1 MICCYRIQFRIF
13 IKKKKKNTIQ
23 NQNKEYSETFQGV
36 KEVETGFSYLG
47 VVMEGKL

>member
-1 MICCYRIQFRIF
+1 MLLQNTIQNFYQ
-13 IKKKKKNTIQ
+13 KKKKKNTIQ
-23 NQNKEYSETFQGV
+23 NQNKEYSEIFQGV